1 MQLLTNEFSRRSIV
15 RLSPLIGPFC
25 LLPGDLR
32 RLSGTRVLSYLIS
45 LNTVNLLRAGAV
57 RRESDCLMEPH
68 PSYLQ

>member
-15 RLSPLIGPFC
+15 RLSPLIGPFY